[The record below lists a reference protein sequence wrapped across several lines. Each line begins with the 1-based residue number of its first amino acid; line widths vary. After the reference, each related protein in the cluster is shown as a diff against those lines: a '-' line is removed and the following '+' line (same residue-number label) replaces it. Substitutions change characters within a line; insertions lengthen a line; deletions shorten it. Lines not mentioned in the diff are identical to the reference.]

1 MNATALLSR
10 FRRTRGAVVPH
21 RKDTAEL
28 ETIDMPV
35 PSEIVLP
42 MQQHIGALCEP
53 VVKKGDHVD
62 VGSLVGHAPRGLS
75 ADIFSGVSGT
85 VKAIQPVF
93 YSTGKTDTTVVIESD
108 GAQTVADTVAPP
120 EVTDQTS
127 FLAAI

>member
-75 ADIFSGVSGT
+75 ADIFSGVS
-85 VKAIQPVF
+85 VLPV
-93 YSTGKTDTTVVIESD
+93 E
-108 GAQTVADTVAPP
+108 
-120 EVTDQTS
+120 
-127 FLAAI
+127 